1 MSQVAQALALDSIP
15 DPTLSDLDAAS
26 VLRHAA
32 HELRQPLSTMESI
45 AYYLEL
51 ILPDTDE
58 RGREQLERLR
68 QLVEQSNWIVTNAID
83 VVRAAPATPEFV
95 DIAVLLCDV
104 ADEMDAPLI
113 EMRIPDGLPMVRLDP
128 EQGRRL
134 VHNLITFFR
143 QIADQRY
150 PMIVSASFNRDVV
163 SIEAS
168 VRRPAKLD
176 ISAHAPGLPAGSGL
190 SLASIRRI
198 VEANGGAVDVCTAPD
213 YGITVRLR
221 LRS

>member
-1 MSQVAQALALDSIP
+1 MSQVAQALALDSMP
-15 DPTLSDLDAAS
+15 DPTFSDWDAAS

-51 ILPDTDE
+51 ILPDADE
-58 RGREQLERLR
+58 RGRQHLEKLR

-83 VVRAAPATPEFV
+83 VVRNAPATPEFV

-104 ADEMDAPLI
+104 ADEMNAPLL
-113 EMRIPDGLPMVRLDP
+113 EMRIPDSLPMVRLDP

-134 VHNLITFFR
+134 VQNLITFLR
-143 QIADQRY
+143 QSADQRY
-150 PMIVSASFNRDVV
+150 PMTVCGSYNRDVV

-168 VRRPAKLD
+168 VRRPGKRDAE
-176 ISAHAPGLPAGSGL
+176 AHAPDLPAGSGL

-198 VEANGGAVDVCTAPD
+198 VEANGGGVDVYTGDDHA
-213 YGITVRLR
+213 ITVRLR
-221 LRS
+221 LQS

>member
-1 MSQVAQALALDSIP
+1 MSQVAQALALGSMP
-15 DPTLSDLDAAS
+15 DPTFSDWDAAS

-51 ILPDTDE
+51 ILPDADE
-58 RGREQLERLR
+58 RGRQHLEKLR

-83 VVRAAPATPEFV
+83 VVRDAPATPEFV

-104 ADEMDAPLI
+104 ADEMNAPLI
-113 EMRIPDGLPMVRLDP
+113 EMRIPDSLPMVRLDP

-134 VHNLITFFR
+134 VQNLITFLR
-143 QIADQRY
+143 QSADQRY
-150 PMIVSASFNRDVV
+150 PMTVCGSYNRDVV

-168 VRRPAKLD
+168 VRRPKKDAE
-176 ISAHAPGLPAGSGL
+176 AHALELPAGSSL

-198 VEANGGAVDVCTAPD
+198 VEANGGAVDVYAGDDCA
-213 YGITVRLR
+213 ITVRLR
-221 LRS
+221 LQS